1 MSANIDVVQEHDDI
15 MRPQLVPFLLI
26 HAGCVTAI
34 WSGVTWQ
41 AIAICVIMYWLRMF
55 AIGAGYHRY
64 FSHRAYATSRVFQF
78 ILAFLAQSSAQK
90 SVLWWAAKHRHHHL
104 HSDTRRDVHS
114 PRHKGFVYSH
124 VGWIFARQH
133 DATDLQK
140 VADFASFPEL
150 MWLHKLEVLPAT
162 LIAALCAFIAGWS
175 GLVVGFLWSTV
186 LLYHATFCIN
196 SLAHVHGRKRY
207 VTGDESRNNWLLALL
222 TMGEGWHNNHHA
234 CQSSAQQGF
243 QWWELDLTYHIL
255 RVLSWLGIVWDLK
268 TPPEQVL
275 RNKQRLGSRVIGRA
289 AEQLAGRFN
298 PEQIAVAVRSSVQAS
313 ELSALRDSLC
323 RLQHRADVLW
333 NLRLPKMPTR
343 DQFLAEAKAMFAK
356 TISLD
361 DIVDRAYELL
371 LESVGSRL
379 VVQ

>member
-207 VTGDESRNNWLLALL
+207 VTGDKSRNNWLLALL